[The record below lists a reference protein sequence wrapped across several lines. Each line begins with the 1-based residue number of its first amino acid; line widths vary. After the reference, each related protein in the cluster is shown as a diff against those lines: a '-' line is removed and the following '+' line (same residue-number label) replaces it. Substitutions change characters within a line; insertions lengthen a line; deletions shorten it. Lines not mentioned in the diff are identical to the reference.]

1 MRVLSLAGNIAAPTE
16 ERVSSA
22 FAMANTPMSARQ
34 KSGVKLM
41 RSQPKTWLNIK
52 QVTFITLIFFMVMLL
67 VLLSKIFW
75 SIFAPLPAPESAPV
89 FPALKSGQ
97 AATNEASLDAA
108 NPFMISSVVFE
119 ERQIALEEEITQTNL
134 DLTLHGIRL
143 DGDKS
148 SAIIDV
154 NIGTSNERGQD
165 VFRIGDTIANG
176 VSLVDLRFGE
186 AIIERDGVREALRI
200 EGYEPRRAAVQKL
213 ERSQRQL
220 RQNVRG
226 GQVSGTV
233 PPRDPS
239 TVARID
245 ELRNVIQPRL
255 RGQNIFLA
263 PGRDRQAFARAGL
276 VAGDRL
282 ISIDNQP
289 VTTNLR
295 RLSTALERAGKG
307 GQLNLQVERDGVTKN
322 LTIRLDTQTLPD
334 SDDEE

>member
-1 MRVLSLAGNIAAPTE
+1 MSLAGNIAVPTE

-22 FAMANTPMSARQ
+22 FSKVNTPMSTRQ

-52 QVTFITLIFFMVMLL
+52 QVTFITLIFFMAVLL

-75 SIFAPLPAPESAPV
+75 SIFAPLPAPDKAPV
-89 FPALKSGQ
+89 FPAPKSGQ
-97 AATNEASLDAA
+97 ALSAETSLDAA
-108 NPFMISSVVFE
+108 NPFMISSVVFA
-119 ERQIALEEEITQTNL
+119 ERQIALEEEITQTSL

-143 DGDKS
+143 DGDRS

-154 NIGTSNERGQD
+154 NIGNSNERGQD
-165 VFRIGDTIANG
+165 VFIIGDIIANG

-200 EGYEPRRAAVQKL
+200 EGYDPRRAAVQKL
-213 ERSQRQL
+213 ERSQQQL
-220 RQNVRG
+220 RQNTREA
-226 GQVSGTV
+226 QVSGTV
-233 PPRDPS
+233 PPRDQS

-263 PGRDRQAFARAGL
+263 PGSDREAFASAGL
-276 VAGDRL
+276 VDGDRL

-289 VTTNLR
+289 VTRNLK
-295 RLSTALERAGKG
+295 RLSSALDRAGKG

-334 SDDEE
+334 PDYEE